1 MDDAGPQD
9 AAHARQ
15 IAAVREES
23 IDECV
28 APMAGRG
35 MDGQAGRL
43 VDDQQVLVLVD
54 DAQGDRFRLDVE
66 RLRRRNSHVD
76 GIAGA
81 QEIRRL
87 GAASIDG
94 REPLVDQAPGMG
106 AREIGA
112 VPGNERVET
121 LSSVFRDDE
130 AERLLRQVLF
140 SRQIVSLSVRNA
152 MIATTPTVIA
162 ESATL
167 NAGQ

>member
-1 MDDAGPQD
+1 VSQERVHQGVPRMP
-9 AAHARQ
+9 
-15 IAAVREES
+15 
-23 IDECV
+23 
-28 APMAGRG
+28 GRG
-35 MDGQAGRL
+35 MHVHASGF
-43 VDDQQVLVLVD
+43 VDDQEVFVFVD
-54 DAQGDRFRLDVE
+54 DAQGYRFRLDVE
-66 RLRRRNSHVD
+66 RLRRRDAHVD

-121 LSSVFRDDE
+121 LPFVFRDNE

-152 MIATTPTVIA
+152 TIATTPTLIA